1 MPSEYENVTNE
12 SPYTELNPETHQI
25 GDRITTMDTGDYI
38 HPDMNHGRNGEQS
51 NSVRENSAFQMGEG
65 DYIHPI

>member
-12 SPYTELNPETHQI
+12 SPYTDLNPGTNQ
-25 GDRITTMDTGDYI
+25 GTGRITTVDTGDYI
-38 HPDMNHGRNGEQS
+38 HSDMNHGRNGEQS
-51 NSVRENSAFQMGEG
+51 NSVRENSVFQMGEG